1 MPRQGV
7 AACCD
12 SGRFGRTPAPLE
24 IRGTTLENE
33 TGPAWSDFSLWS
45 EFMMSS
51 FRWIVVGVG
60 ALWMIGSTRCEEPT
74 FAPGDLQFFDKEVR
88 PLLETNCLKC
98 HNGETKR
105 AGLDLSRRESIL
117 RGGESGPAVSL
128 EAPET
133 SRLLR
138 AIRYTDPELKMPPTG
153 PLPPRSVEIL
163 TTWVKRGMPGRPI
176 ETATAKPV
184 RGGVVTPEARN
195 SWPYRRLTRP
205 DVPRI
210 PNATNPVDAF
220 IFARLKENGLKMNGP
235 ADKVALIRRVYYDLI
250 GLPPSPEEVD
260 AFVSDSAPDAYER
273 LIDRLLESP
282 HYGER
287 WGRHWLDLVR
297 YAETN
302 GYERDGPKPFAWRY
316 RDYVIKSFNDDKPF
330 DRFILEQLAGDEWDR
345 NNPEAIIGTGYYRLG
360 LWDDEPA
367 DPLQS
372 RYDELDDW
380 VATTCQ
386 VFLGM
391 TMNCARCHEHKI
403 DPIPQA
409 DYYRMLAFFQD
420 VQHFSNSR
428 DTRSSF
434 NLTDISPP
442 EKRRSYE
449 AELQRRESEKERII
463 REMTRM
469 EDEAIRRM
477 PAEDQR
483 AAEGIDRPAVVAKL
497 KDHFTKEENQRY
509 TQLKRE
515 LNQIRSLPEIP
526 REMALSV
533 NNCLVNVPD
542 TFVMQRG
549 NPHAPAAKV
558 EPGFPE
564 VLGFPDPKIPA
575 PPAGARSSGR
585 RLVLARWIASSDNP
599 LTARV
604 LANRI
609 WQHHFGRG
617 IVATPNDFGRFGTP
631 PTHPELLDWLACELI
646 DRGWRLK
653 PIHRLILTSQVYR
666 QSSRATEEGLQR
678 DPANQ
683 WYWRFN
689 MRRLSAEEVRDT
701 LLMISGQ
708 LNFKAGGPSVYPRIP
723 KEVLAG
729 QSQPGQGWPVSP
741 PHEANRRSVYVG
753 VKRSL
758 QLPILAQHDQA
769 DTDSSCAVRYTTTVP
784 TQALGLINGEFA
796 QETAAAFAE
805 RLRRE
810 APGDWALQ
818 VRRAIRLTTGRIP
831 DESEVA
837 KDVAFLGELQR
848 VSPEADPLRQYCLM
862 MLNTNELVYLD

>member
-1 MPRQGV
+1 MK
-7 AACCD
+7 
-12 SGRFGRTPAPLE
+12 
-24 IRGTTLENE
+24 
-33 TGPAWSDFSLWS
+33 
-45 EFMMSS
+45 
-51 FRWIVVGVG
+51 FR
-60 ALWMIGSTRCEEPT
+60 SR
-74 FAPGDLQFFDKEVR
+74 LQFFGFSAPGWMALFALFASFAALGVVGLAGADEPKFSPEDLRFFDQEVR
-88 PLLETNCLKC
+88 PILEANCLKC
-98 HNGETKR
+98 HSGETKR

-117 RGGESGPAVSL
+117 KGGDSGPAVSL
-128 EAPET
+128 EKPDD

-153 PLPPRSVEIL
+153 PLPPKSVETL
-163 TTWVKRGMPGRPI
+163 TAWVKRGLPGRRI
-176 ETATAKPV
+176 EVASAHPV
-184 RGGVVTPEARN
+184 RGGVVTPEARQA
-195 SWPYRRLTRP
+195 WPYRPLTRP
-205 DVPRI
+205 PVPKVAEVTHPI
-210 PNATNPVDAF
+210 DAF
-220 IFARLKENGLKMNGP
+220 IRAKLDEQGLKMNEP
-235 ADKVALIRRVYYDLI
+235 ADKIALVRRVYYDLI
-250 GLPPSPEEVD
+250 GLPPTPEQVD
-260 AFVSDSAPDAYER
+260 AFVADDAPDAYER

-330 DRFILEQLAGDEWDR
+330 DRFILEQLAGDELDR
-345 NNPEAIIGTGYYRLG
+345 DNPEAIIGTGYYRLG

-372 RYDELDDW
+372 RYDEFDDW

-449 AELQRRESEKERII
+449 AELQRREAEKERIT
-463 REMTRM
+463 REMTQL

-497 KDHFTKEENQRY
+497 KEYFTKEENQKY

-515 LNQIRSLPEIP
+515 LNRLRSLPEIP
-526 REMALSV
+526 RELALSV
-533 NNCLVNVPD
+533 NNCLVQVPD

-549 NPHAPAAKV
+549 NPHAPGAKV

-564 VLGFPDPKIPA
+564 VLGFPDPQIP
-575 PPAGARSSGR
+575 PPPPGARSSGR
-585 RLVLARWIASSDNP
+585 RLVLAKWIASPQNP

-604 LANRI
+604 LANRL

-617 IVATPNDFGRFGTP
+617 IVATPNDFGKFGTP

-646 DRGWRLK
+646 ERGWKLK
-653 PIHRLILTSQVYR
+653 PMHRLIMTSQAYR
-666 QSSRATEEGLQR
+666 QSSRGNDEGLLK
-678 DPANQ
+678 DPSNQ
-683 WYWRFN
+683 WFWRFN
-689 MRRLSAEEVRDT
+689 MRRLSAEEVRDS
-701 LLMISGQ
+701 LLMVSGQ
-708 LNFKAGGPSVYPRIP
+708 LNLKAGGPSVYPKIP

-729 QSQPGQGWPVSP
+729 QSRPGEGWPVSP
-741 PHEANRRSVYVG
+741 PQEANRRSIYVG

-769 DTDSSCAVRYTTTVP
+769 DTDSSCPVRYTTTVP
-784 TQALGLINGEFA
+784 TQALGLVNSEFA
-796 QETAAAFAE
+796 QETAAALAA
-805 RLRRE
+805 RLRKDRPE
-810 APGDWALQ
+810 DLSAQ
-818 VRRAIRLTTGRIP
+818 VRWAIRLTTGRLP
-831 DESEVA
+831 DEQEVA
-837 KDVAFLGELQR
+837 EDVAFIAELQR
-848 VSPEADPLRQYCLM
+848 ISPKADALQQYCLM
-862 MLNTNELVYLD
+862 ILNTNEFVYLD